1 MGVQERG
8 ATRHNA
14 HMVTGFIAMPSG
26 APPMYGWRRV
36 VLALSVS
43 GVVALLVS
51 PNFVAATPT
60 WQVIARYMVLGLS
73 MLTAFGIFERWPRHL
88 PGWVPRWVLQ
98 VFAVAAVIPP
108 TVLLIYAI
116 VTFGDPVHFWHNPL
130 RVSGMITMIG
140 TGWVVGPWT
149 AVAALFSQRDF
160 AARTFELTK
169 SELERKA
176 LDARLRMVQAHIE
189 PHFLFNTLANVRELV
204 VSGSPQ
210 AATVLD
216 SLIGYLRAAM
226 PRLQEANANLEQEL
240 QLVRS
245 YLELMQMRMPDRL
258 QYSVHADDAALKLRC
273 PPTTLLTLV
282 ENAVRH
288 GIDPSEEG
296 GRIDVRVTVVDGRCR
311 AEVSD
316 TGAGLKGG
324 GEGLG
329 TGLASL
335 RERLKIVFGDGA
347 QVRLATIVPH
357 GVRAEAD
364 FPALA
369 AA

>member
-1 MGVQERG
+1 MTADPTPEP
-8 ATRHNA
+8 A
-14 HMVTGFIAMPSG
+14 GFPPIYGGRRLIHTLVIAS
-26 APPMYGWRRV
+26 V
-36 VLALSVS
+36 VGFLISPGYVASVS
-43 GVVALLVS
+43 VWEVVG
-51 PNFVAATPT
+51 
-60 WQVIARYMVLGLS
+60 REMVLGLGA
-73 MLTAFGIFERWPRHL
+73 LTAFGIFERWPDR
-88 PGWVPRWVLQ
+88 PPFGIPRWNLQ
-98 VFAVAAVIPP
+98 VLAVAAAIPVTVILMYMFLTIGEAPFYKTP
-108 TVLLIYAI
+108 T
-116 VTFGDPVHFWHNPL
+116 
-130 RVSGMITMIG
+130 RVSGVITMIG
-140 TGWVVGPWT
+140 TGLLVAPWA
-149 AVAALFSQRDF
+149 AVAALFSQRDLK
-160 AARTFELTK
+160 ARNLELAR
-169 SELERKA
+169 SELERKE
-176 LDARLRMVQAHIE
+176 LDARLRMMQAQVE

-204 VSGSPQ
+204 VAGSPQ

-216 SLIGYLRAAM
+216 SLIAYLRASV
-226 PRLQEANANLEQEL
+226 PRLHEAGANMDQEL

-258 QYSVHADDAALKLRC
+258 QYSVHADDASLKLRC

-288 GIDPSEEG
+288 GIDPSEVG
-296 GRIDVRVTVVDGRCR
+296 GRIDVRVTVIDGRCR

-316 TGAGLKGG
+316 TGAGLRAG

-347 QVRLATIVPH
+347 QVRLANIIPH
-357 GVRAEAD
+357 GVRAEAE

>member
-1 MGVQERG
+1 
-8 ATRHNA
+8 
-14 HMVTGFIAMPSG
+14 
-26 APPMYGWRRV
+26 MYGWRRV

-43 GVVALLVS
+43 GVVGLLVS
-51 PNFVAATPT
+51 PTYVASTAA
-60 WQVIARYMVLGLS
+60 WQVIGRYLFLGLS
-73 MLTAFGIFERWPRHL
+73 ALTAFGIFERWPRRL
-88 PGWVPRWVLQ
+88 PAWIARWALQ
-98 VFAVAAVIPP
+98 VVAVAVVIPP
-108 TVLLIYAI
+108 TVVLIYVI
-116 VTFGDPVHFWHNPL
+116 ITNGDPTPFWKSAARMAGL
-130 RVSGMITMIG
+130 STMIG
-140 TGWVVGPWT
+140 TGLLVAPWT
-149 AVAALFSQRDF
+149 AVTALFSQRDL
-160 AARTFELTK
+160 AARSFELMK

-176 LDARLRMVQAHIE
+176 LDARLRMVQAHVE

-210 AATVLD
+210 AASVLD
-216 SLIGYLRAAM
+216 SLIAYLRAAV
-226 PRLQEANANLEQEL
+226 PRLRESEANMEQEL

-288 GIDPSEEG
+288 GIDPSEDG
-296 GRIDVRVTVVDGRCR
+296 GRIDVRVTVADGRCR

-316 TGAGLKGG
+316 TGAGLQGG

-347 QVRLATIVPH
+347 QVRLATIIPH

-369 AA
+369 VA

>member
-1 MGVQERG
+1 
-8 ATRHNA
+8 
-14 HMVTGFIAMPSG
+14 MVTPSSTVLDT
-26 APPMYGWRRV
+26 APPIYGWPRV
-36 VLALSVS
+36 LLALGVSCVVGLLMAPTYVPSTAAWEVLA
-43 GVVALLVS
+43 
-51 PNFVAATPT
+51 
-60 WQVIARYMVLGLS
+60 RYIVLGLAT
-73 MLTAFGIFERWPRHL
+73 LTAFGLFERFPREL
-88 PGWVPRWVLQ
+88 PSWIARWAVQVL
-98 VFAVAAVIPP
+98 AVAMIIPP
-108 TVLLIYAI
+108 TVLLIYVVI
-116 VTFGDPVHFWHNPL
+116 TFGDSVPFYKN
-130 RVSGMITMIG
+130 VSRMSGVGAMIG
-140 TGWVVGPWT
+140 TGLLVAPWT
-149 AVAALFSQRDF
+149 AVAALFNQRDRQ
-160 AARTFELTK
+160 ALAFELTK
-169 SELERKA
+169 SELECKA

-204 VSGSPQ
+204 VAGSRQ
-210 AATVLD
+210 AAPVLD

-226 PRLQEANANLEQEL
+226 PRLQEANATMEQEL
-240 QLVRS
+240 LLVRS

-258 QYSVHADDAALKLRC
+258 QYSVHADDDALKVRC

-288 GIDPSEEG
+288 GIDPSEDG

-316 TGAGLKGG
+316 TGAGLKVG
-324 GEGLG
+324 GESGG

-335 RERLKIVFGDGA
+335 RERLKIVFGDRA

-364 FPALA
+364 FPAIA

>member
-1 MGVQERG
+1 MTAE
-8 ATRHNA
+8 T
-14 HMVTGFIAMPSG
+14 MPAPNG
-26 APPMYGWRRV
+26 PPPMYGGRRLIHTLV
-36 VLALSVS
+36 IS
-43 GVVALLVS
+43 GVVGLLIS
-51 PNFVAATPT
+51 PAYVAAVSV
-60 WQVIARYMVLGLS
+60 WNVVGREMVLGLAA
-73 MLTAFGIFERWPRHL
+73 LTVFGIFERWPDRTPFGL
-88 PGWVPRWVLQ
+88 PRWNLQ
-98 VFAVAAVIPP
+98 VLAVAASIPVAVILMYMILTLGDAQPWYRTP
-108 TVLLIYAI
+108 T
-116 VTFGDPVHFWHNPL
+116 
-130 RVSGMITMIG
+130 RVSGVITMIG
-140 TGWVVGPWT
+140 TGLLVAPWA
-149 AVAALFSQRDF
+149 AVAALFSQRDLK
-160 AARTFELTK
+160 ARNLELAK

-176 LDARLRMVQAHIE
+176 LDARLRMMQAQVE

-204 VSGSPQ
+204 VAGSPQ

-216 SLIGYLRAAM
+216 SLIAYLRASV
-226 PRLQEANANLEQEL
+226 PRLHEAGATMDQEL

-258 QYSVHADDAALKLRC
+258 QYSVHADDASLKLRC

-296 GRIDVRVTVVDGRCR
+296 GRIDVRVTVIDGRCR

-316 TGAGLKGG
+316 TGAGLRGG

-335 RERLKIVFGDGA
+335 RERLKIVFGEAA

-357 GVRAEAD
+357 GVRAEAE

-369 AA
+369 TA

>member
-1 MGVQERG
+1 MTADR
-8 ATRHNA
+8 A
-14 HMVTGFIAMPSG
+14 PG
-26 APPMYGWRRV
+26 APPIYGWRRIA
-36 VLALSVS
+36 LALSVAT
-43 GVVALLVS
+43 VVGLLMS
-51 PNFVAATPT
+51 PTYVASVAT
-60 WQVIARYMVLGLS
+60 WEVVGRYMLVGLAT
-73 MLTAFGIFERWPRHL
+73 LTAFGVFERWPRTL
-88 PGWVPRWVLQ
+88 PSWVARWAIQ
-98 VFAVAAVIPP
+98 VVAVVIVIPP
-108 TVLLIYAI
+108 TVLLIYLILTAGES
-116 VTFGDPVHFWHNPL
+116 VPFWRSETRLSGFG
-130 RVSGMITMIG
+130 TMIG
-140 TGWVVGPWT
+140 TGLLVAPWT
-149 AVAALFSQRDF
+149 VVAALFSQRDL
-160 AARTFELTK
+160 AARSFELAK

-176 LDARLRMVQAHIE
+176 LDARLRMVQAHVE

-216 SLIGYLRAAM
+216 SLIGYLRAAV
-226 PRLQEANANLEQEL
+226 PRLRESEANMGQEL

-258 QYSVHADDAALKLRC
+258 QYSVHADEAALKLRC

-282 ENAVRH
+282 ENAVHH

-316 TGAGLKGG
+316 TGAGLKAG

-329 TGLASL
+329 TGLSSL

-347 QVRLATIVPH
+347 QVRLATIMPH

-364 FPALA
+364 FPALGMA
-369 AA
+369 

>member
-1 MGVQERG
+1 MTAIPAPAVP
-8 ATRHNA
+8 
-14 HMVTGFIAMPSG
+14 VD
-26 APPMYGWRRV
+26 PPMYGWRRLAMALGIAAV
-36 VLALSVS
+36 VGILI
-43 GVVALLVS
+43 S
-51 PNFVAATPT
+51 PGYVAAVSV
-60 WQVIARYMVLGLS
+60 WMVVGREMLLGLAA
-73 MLTAFGIFERWPRHL
+73 LTAFGIFERWPRHI
-88 PGWVPRWVLQ
+88 PFGIPRWNLQ
-98 VFAVAAVIPP
+98 VLAVAISIPVAVI
-108 TVLLIYAI
+108 VLYI
-116 VTFGDPVHFWHNPL
+116 VLTHGDDIPFYKQPN
-130 RVSGMITMIG
+130 RVNGIITMIG
-140 TGWVVGPWT
+140 TGLLVAPWA
-149 AVAALFSQRDF
+149 AVAALFSQRDVR
-160 AARTFELTK
+160 ARNLELQK
-169 SELERKA
+169 SELERQA

-204 VSGSPQ
+204 VSGSPK

-216 SLIGYLRAAM
+216 SLIGYLRAAV
-226 PRLQEANANLEQEL
+226 PRLSEAQATMDQEL

-282 ENAVRH
+282 ENALRH
-288 GIDPSEEG
+288 GIDPSEDG
-296 GRIDVRVTVVDGRCR
+296 GRIDVRVTVADGRCR

-316 TGAGLKGG
+316 TGAGLKVA
-324 GEGLG
+324 GESTG

-347 QVRLATIVPH
+347 QVRLVNIIPH

-364 FPALA
+364 FPAMA

>member
-1 MGVQERG
+1 M
-8 ATRHNA
+8 
-14 HMVTGFIAMPSG
+14 
-26 APPMYGWRRV
+26 APPIYGWRRIA
-36 VLALSVS
+36 LALIVAT
-43 GVVALLVS
+43 VVGLLMS
-51 PNFVAATPT
+51 PTYIASVAA
-60 WQVIARYMVLGLS
+60 WEVVGRYMVVGLS
-73 MLTAFGIFERWPRHL
+73 ILTVFGVFERWPRRL
-88 PGWVPRWVLQ
+88 PSWIARWAVQ
-98 VFAVAAVIPP
+98 VIAVVIVIPP
-108 TVLLIYAI
+108 TVLLIYL
-116 VTFGDPVHFWHNPL
+116 VLSSGETEPFWKNTNRLSGFG
-130 RVSGMITMIG
+130 TMIG
-140 TGWVVGPWT
+140 TSLMVAPWT
-149 AVAALFSQRDF
+149 VVAALFSQRDL

-176 LDARLRMVQAHIE
+176 LDARLRMVQAHVE

-204 VSGSPQ
+204 VSGSTQ
-210 AATVLD
+210 AAPVLD
-216 SLIGYLRAAM
+216 SLIAYLRAAV
-226 PRLQEANANLEQEL
+226 PRLRESEATLEQEL

-258 QYSVHADDAALKLRC
+258 QYSVHADEAALRLRC

-296 GRIDVRVTVVDGRCR
+296 GRIDVRVTVADGRCR

-316 TGAGLKGG
+316 TGAGLQGG

-357 GVRAEAD
+357 GVRAEAE
-364 FPALA
+364 FPARA
-369 AA
+369 VA

>member
-1 MGVQERG
+1 MTPDSVPALAG
-8 ATRHNA
+8 
-14 HMVTGFIAMPSG
+14 P
-26 APPMYGWRRV
+26 PPMYGSRRV
-36 VLALSVS
+36 LLALSVACAVGLLMS
-43 GVVALLVS
+43 PTYIASVA
-51 PNFVAATPT
+51 T
-60 WQVIARYMVLGLS
+60 WQVVIRYLVLGFVT
-73 MLTAFGIFERWPRHL
+73 LTVFGFFERWPRRMP
-88 PGWVPRWVLQ
+88 PGIARWAMQVLF
-98 VFAVAAVIPP
+98 VAVVIPP
-108 TVLLIYAI
+108 TVLLMYAI
-116 VTFGDPVHFWHNPL
+116 LSHGEAIPFWKVPERLN
-130 RVSGMITMIG
+130 GMGTMIG
-140 TGWVVGPWT
+140 TGLLIAPWT
-149 AVAALFSQRDF
+149 AVAALFNQRDV
-160 AARTFELTK
+160 AARNLELMK
-169 SELERKA
+169 SEVERKA
-176 LDARLRMVQAHIE
+176 LDARLRMMQAHIE

-216 SLIGYLRAAM
+216 SLIAYLRAAI
-226 PRLQEANANLEQEL
+226 PRLQDASATMDQEL

-258 QYSVHADDAALKLRC
+258 QYSVHADDASLKLRC

-296 GRIDVRVTVVDGRCR
+296 GRIDVRVTVADGRCR

-316 TGAGLKGG
+316 TGAGLKVA
-324 GEGLG
+324 GESTG

-335 RERLKIVFGDGA
+335 RERLRIVFGEAA
-347 QVRLATIVPH
+347 QVRLATIIPH
-357 GVRAEAD
+357 GVRAEAE

>member
-1 MGVQERG
+1 M
-8 ATRHNA
+8 TH
-14 HMVTGFIAMPSG
+14 
-26 APPMYGWRRV
+26 PPIYGWRRIS
-36 VLALSVS
+36 LALIVSTVVGLLMSPTYIASV
-43 GVVALLVS
+43 A
-51 PNFVAATPT
+51 T
-60 WQVIARYMVLGLS
+60 WQVVGRYMVVGLS
-73 MLTAFGIFERWPRHL
+73 MLTAFGIFERWPRGL
-88 PGWVPRWVLQ
+88 PDWIARWALQ
-98 VFAVAAVIPP
+98 VLAVVIVIPP
-108 TVLLIYAI
+108 TVLLIYLVISAGDS
-116 VTFGDPVHFWHNPL
+116 VPFWKSGNRLTGFG
-130 RVSGMITMIG
+130 TMIG
-140 TGWVVGPWT
+140 TSLLVGPWT
-149 AVAALFSQRDF
+149 AVAALFSQRDVR
-160 AARTFELTK
+160 ARSLELAK
-169 SELERKA
+169 SELERNA

-216 SLIGYLRAAM
+216 NLIAYLRAAV
-226 PRLQEANANLEQEL
+226 PRLSEAQATMDQEV

-258 QYSVHADDAALKLRC
+258 QYSVHADDASLKLRC

-296 GRIDVRVTVVDGRCR
+296 GRIDVRVSVIDGRCR

-316 TGAGLKGG
+316 TGAGLQGG

-335 RERLKIVFGDGA
+335 RERLKIVFGEAA
-347 QVRLATIVPH
+347 QVRLAAIVPH
-357 GVRAEAD
+357 GVRAEAE

>member
-1 MGVQERG
+1 
-8 ATRHNA
+8 
-14 HMVTGFIAMPSG
+14 
-26 APPMYGWRRV
+26 
-36 VLALSVS
+36 
-43 GVVALLVS
+43 
-51 PNFVAATPT
+51 
-60 WQVIARYMVLGLS
+60 VLGLAT
-73 MLTAFGIFERWPRHL
+73 LIAFGIFERWPKRL
-88 PGWVPRWVLQ
+88 PGWIARWPIQVL
-98 VFAVAAVIPP
+98 AVVAVIPP
-108 TVLLIYAI
+108 TVLIIYA
-116 VTFGDPVHFWHNPL
+116 VVSAGDPTPFWKTQA
-130 RVSGMITMIG
+130 RVNGMITMIG
-140 TGWVVGPWT
+140 TGLLVAPWT

-160 AARTFELTK
+160 AARNQVLAFELAK

-176 LDARLRMVQAHIE
+176 LDARLRMVQAQVE

-216 SLIGYLRAAM
+216 SLIAYLRAAV
-226 PRLQEANANLEQEL
+226 PRLHEAAATMEQEL

-245 YLELMQMRMPDRL
+245 YLELMHMRMPDRL

-282 ENAVRH
+282 ENSVRH

-296 GRIDVRVTVVDGRCR
+296 GRIDVRVSVIDGRCR

-329 TGLASL
+329 TGLAAL

-347 QVRLATIVPH
+347 QVRLAAIVPH
-357 GVRAEAD
+357 GVRAEAE
-364 FPALA
+364 FPAMA
-369 AA
+369 AV

>member
-1 MGVQERG
+1 
-8 ATRHNA
+8 
-14 HMVTGFIAMPSG
+14 MVAESAPAPG
-26 APPMYGWRRV
+26 APAPMYAGQRV
-36 VLALSVS
+36 ALALGISC
-43 GVVALLVS
+43 VVGLLVS
-51 PNFVAATPT
+51 PTYVGGTPT
-60 WQVIARYMVLGLS
+60 WQVLTRYMVLGLGT
-73 MLTAFGIFERWPRHL
+73 LTAFGISERFPVRL
-88 PGWVPRWVLQ
+88 PRWIARWAFQVL
-98 VFAVAAVIPP
+98 AVVIVIPP
-108 TVLLIYAI
+108 TVLLIYVVI
-116 VTFGDPVHFWHNPL
+116 TYGESVPFWKNQL
-130 RVSGMITMIG
+130 RMNGVGTMIG
-140 TGWVVGPWT
+140 TALLVAPWT
-149 AVAALFSQRDF
+149 AVAALFNQRDRQ
-160 AARTFELTK
+160 ALAFELTK

-189 PHFLFNTLANVRELV
+189 PHFLFNTLANVRELA

-210 AATVLD
+210 AAIVLD
-216 SLIGYLRAAM
+216 SLIAYLRAAM
-226 PRLQEANANLEQEL
+226 PRLQEANATMEQEL

-258 QYSVHADDAALKLRC
+258 QYSVHADDDSLKVRC

-288 GIDPSEEG
+288 GIDPAEEG

-316 TGAGLKGG
+316 TGAGLKAGS
-324 GEGLG
+324 ESAG

-335 RERLKIVFGDGA
+335 RERLKIVFGDRA
-347 QVRLATIVPH
+347 EVRVAAIVPH

-364 FPALA
+364 FPAIA

>member
-1 MGVQERG
+1 
-8 ATRHNA
+8 
-14 HMVTGFIAMPSG
+14 MVADPTLVPSG
-26 APPMYGWRRV
+26 LSRVFAWRRV

-43 GVVALLVS
+43 TVVGLLVS
-51 PNFVAATPT
+51 PTFIASVPT
-60 WQVIARYMVLGLS
+60 WHIVARYMALGLS
-73 MLTAFGIFERWPRHL
+73 TLGAFGVSERWPVNL
-88 PGWVPRWVLQ
+88 PNWVARWVVQ
-98 VFAVAAVIPP
+98 VFAVVAVIPP
-108 TVLLIYAI
+108 TAALIYAI
-116 VTFGDPVHFWHNPL
+116 VASGDAEPFWRSEG
-130 RVSGMITMIG
+130 RVAGIITMIS
-140 TGWVVGPWT
+140 TGMLVAPWT
-149 AVAALFSQRDF
+149 AVAAIFSQRDLE
-160 AARTFELTK
+160 ARNQALGFELTR
-169 SELERKA
+169 SELERRA
-176 LDARLRMVQAHIE
+176 LDARLRMVQAHVE

-216 SLIGYLRAAM
+216 SLIAYLRAAV
-226 PRLQEANANLEQEL
+226 PRLHEASANMEQEL

-245 YLELMQMRMPDRL
+245 YLQLMQMRMPDRL
-258 QYSVHADDAALKLRC
+258 QYSVHADPDALNLRC

-316 TGAGLKGG
+316 TGAGLKDGSQD
-324 GEGLG
+324 LG

-347 QVRLATIVPH
+347 QVRIATIIPH
-357 GVRAEAD
+357 GVRAEAE

-369 AA
+369 TT

>member
-1 MGVQERG
+1 MT
-8 ATRHNA
+8 AN
-14 HMVTGFIAMPSG
+14 IPSMP
-26 APPMYGWRRV
+26 PLYGWRRIA
-36 VLALSVS
+36 LALSVAT
-43 GVVALLVS
+43 VVGLLMS
-51 PNFVAATPT
+51 PTYVASVAT
-60 WQVIARYMVLGLS
+60 WQVVGRYMVVGLAT
-73 MLTAFGIFERWPRHL
+73 LTVFGVFERWPQRL
-88 PGWVPRWVLQ
+88 PSWIARWAVQ
-98 VFAVAAVIPP
+98 VIAVVIAIPP
-108 TVLLIYAI
+108 TVLLIYLVLSAGDAEPFWKNSNRL
-116 VTFGDPVHFWHNPL
+116 TGFG
-130 RVSGMITMIG
+130 TMIG
-140 TGWVVGPWT
+140 TGLLVAPWT
-149 AVAALFSQRDF
+149 VVAALFSQRDL
-160 AARTFELTK
+160 AASTFELTR

-216 SLIGYLRAAM
+216 SLIAYLRAAM
-226 PRLQEANANLEQEL
+226 PRLREAEATMDQEL
-240 QLVRS
+240 ALVRS

-258 QYSVHADDAALKLRC
+258 QYSVHADDNALKLRC

-296 GRIDVRVTVVDGRCR
+296 GRIDVRVSVVDGRCR

-316 TGAGLKGG
+316 TGAGLKAA
-324 GEGLG
+324 GEGAG

-335 RERLKIVFGDGA
+335 RERLKIVFGEAA

-357 GVRAEAD
+357 GVRAEAE